1 MLYVLAIYES
11 PEAFDA
17 RTGEDQEAYMGCLAG
32 LCRSPAGMPA

>member
-17 RTGEDQEAYMGCLAG
+17 RTGEDQERLTWAPGRL
-32 LCRSPAGMPA
+32 MPRP